1 VQAVSTRRK
10 LGATL
15 MAAGGILVAVSVAGA
30 TLLGNDVEEGAA
42 SSAPSPPD
50 PTISA
55 DVQPTESAADFVT
68 ALLQAIAD
76 RDSEF
81 LLARLAEATYDRYGT
96 DQCER
101 FFSNLEDPTESFEVR
116 AGGAPRPFEYVTD
129 GVSRT
134 IEEAVPV
141 EIARVINGETIIQ
154 EQHVTRA
161 ADGTFRFY
169 SDCGKPI
176 EGAR

>member
-1 VQAVSTRRK
+1 MAVGVVIGLVGVVGLALDDGTDAAETPATTTAPAPTST
-10 LGATL
+10 
-15 MAAGGILVAVSVAGA
+15 AAPP
-30 TLLGNDVEEGAA
+30 T
-42 SSAPSPPD
+42 SSTTELPAESPG
-50 PTISA
+50 
-55 DVQPTESAADFVT
+55 DFVT

-76 RDSEF
+76 GDSAF
-81 LLARLAEATYDRYGT
+81 LLARLADATYERYGT

-101 FFSNLEDPTESFEVR
+101 FFSSLDDPTERFEVR
-116 AGGAPRPFEYVTD
+116 AVGDPRPFEYVTD

-134 IEEAVPV
+134 IEDAVPV
-141 EIARVINGETIIQ
+141 EIARVINGQTILQ

-169 SDCGKPI
+169 SDCGEPI